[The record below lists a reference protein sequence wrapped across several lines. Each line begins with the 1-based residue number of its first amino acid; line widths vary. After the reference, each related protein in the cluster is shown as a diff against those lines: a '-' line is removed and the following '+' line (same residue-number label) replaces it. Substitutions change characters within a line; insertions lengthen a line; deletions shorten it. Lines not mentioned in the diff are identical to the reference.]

1 MRVSSCS
8 ALLVAL
14 LQLSLSPSKV
24 TAQPIAPPPTS
35 AAERATS
42 QGLRISGMVHDST
55 TGFPLVRAVV
65 QLVDSAGG
73 AGGRM
78 TITDADG
85 RYAFSDVPAGRYLL
99 GFHHPVLDSLGL
111 DPLARGL
118 DVSRD
123 LTDVL
128 LTVPSAVRIREG
140 VCGAP
145 APGNPGTLVMG
156 FVRDAVTRAPLANA
170 TVAVEWLEYELGG
183 RRMVPRIARRVATSG
198 ANGWYGVCNIPSDG
212 FIQLAAHAGEDSTE
226 LVEIPVVS
234 DALLRREL
242 FVGRAATM
250 RIAGTVLREGNG
262 RPLENATVSVVHGP
276 STRTNAKGEFVIP
289 DAPAGTRLLDV
300 RAVGYYPQRTLLDVV
315 DNAPAIRTEMRTFKS
330 VLDTVKVLA
339 NYGRYTTLQEMKQR
353 AQSGIG
359 RFISAEAI
367 ARRNVVVVSELMWTI
382 PGVYV
387 ERAGGPEQE
396 LSMRG
401 LFSPRCTPSIFLN
414 AFPVQLAFN
423 GVAPFSIG
431 DIDAMVRPSDLLGV
445 EIYAAGQVPPVFGA
459 GMTGCGAIAFWTK

>member
-1 MRVSSCS
+1 M
-8 ALLVAL
+8 
-14 LQLSLSPSKV
+14 
-24 TAQPIAPPPTS
+24 AQPVAPFSTA
-35 AAERATS
+35 AAERPSA
-42 QGLRISGMVHDST
+42 QGMRISGMVHDST

-65 QLVDSAGG
+65 QLVDNAGRT
-73 AGGRM
+73 GGRM
-78 TITDADG
+78 TVTDADG
-85 RYAFSDVPAGRYLL
+85 RYSFSDVPAGRYLL

-123 LTDVL
+123 LSDVL
-128 LTVPSAVRIREG
+128 LSVPSAVRIREG

-145 APGNPGTLVMG
+145 APGNPGTLIMG
-156 FVRDAVTRAPLANA
+156 FVRDAETRAPLANA

-183 RRMVPRIARRVATSG
+183 RRMVPRIARRVTATG

-212 FIQLAAHAGEDSTE
+212 FVQLAARAGEDSTA
-226 LVEIPVVS
+226 LVEIPIVS

-250 RIAGTVLREGNG
+250 PITGTVLREGSG

-276 STRTNAKGEFVIP
+276 TTRTNAKGEFVIP
-289 DAPAGTRLLDV
+289 DAPAGTRLLEV
-300 RAVGYYPQRTLLDVV
+300 RAVGYYPQRTPLDVV
-315 DNAPAIRTEMRTFKS
+315 ENAPAVLAEMRTFKS

-339 NYGRYTTLQEMKQR
+339 NYERYSTLQEMKQR

-359 RFISAEAI
+359 RFFSAETI
-367 ARRNVVVVSELMWTI
+367 ARRNIVVVSELMWTV

-401 LFSPRCTPSIFLN
+401 LFSPRCTPSVFLN

-423 GVAPFSIG
+423 GIAPFSIG
-431 DIDAMVRPSDLLGV
+431 DIDAMVRPSDLMGV

-459 GMTGCGAIAFWTK
+459 GMTGCGVIAFWTK